1 MKKFCSLLSIV
12 LFSSGLIAQ
21 NENLN
26 VSMEVSELDDTKKV
40 KPEVDGQKGS
50 ATFQIASELIVTGIN
65 SPTTIT
71 NAGDE
76 RLFVTEQAGVIR
88 VFDRDGNLESTPFM
102 NIQNRVQD
110 VGGEQGL
117 LGLAFEANF
126 CETGR
131 FYVNYTA
138 NDGGLVTRISRF
150 TVLESNPELGDPNSE
165 EVLIQFDQDFGNH
178 NGGHIEFGPDGFLY
192 IATGDGGSGGD
203 PNNRAQDI
211 TSFLGKILRIDVS
224 PETGYTVPT
233 DNPFA
238 EDDFGVD
245 EIWSY
250 GWRNP
255 WKFAFD
261 SETGGKYIADVGQNE
276 WEEVNFEPADA
287 SPGLNYGW
295 RCYEASSNYNLQ
307 GCNDVGTYVFPMV
320 EYNHNES
327 GFSHCSV
334 TGGRVYRG
342 LSFPDFDGY
351 YFYTD
356 FCSGAF
362 WAARD
367 ISGVVLLQQ
376 FGTIGQSFVRTFGE
390 DIWGEIYFGNN
401 NGIYRLVNP
410 NFDIIPPIVRNGDVL
425 ESSLEGTNYEWLF
438 NGESVV
444 NGDFPSVQVEETGS
458 YTLLLTLEGSNCPIE
473 YSIDVTSLDTDQ
485 MEVNELEVFPN
496 PTSGN
501 VVIDLGRD
509 YFKGSNLRIV
519 ALDGR
524 VVKDLRVQ
532 NKRLEFNL
540 SAVSKGIYL
549 VELTDNSGNL
559 IGVSKL
565 MKE

>member
-1 MKKFCSLLSIV
+1 LFSIV

-21 NENLN
+21 SGDVNISEEAR
-26 VSMEVSELDDTKKV
+26 EVNNSKKEKV
-40 KPEVDGQKGS
+40 QIDGQKGS
-50 ATFQIASELIVTGIN
+50 ATFEIASELIVSGIN

-76 RLFVTEQAGVIR
+76 RLFVTEQSGVIR

-102 NIQNRVQD
+102 DIQSRVQD

-165 EVLIQFDQDFGNH
+165 EILIQFDQDFGNH

-203 PNNRAQDI
+203 PNDRAQDI

-224 PETGYTVPT
+224 PETGYDVPA

-238 EDDFGVD
+238 DDDFGVN

-261 SETGGKYIADVGQNE
+261 SETGGKYIADVGQNA

-287 SPGLNYGW
+287 TPGLNYGW
-295 RCYEASSNYNLQ
+295 RCYEGNNNYNLDE
-307 GCNDVGTYVFPMV
+307 CSSDVGTYVFPIE
-320 EYNHNES
+320 EYNHSEP

-342 LSFPDFDGY
+342 LSFSDFSGY

-362 WAARD
+362 WAVQQSSD
-367 ISGVVLLQQ
+367 VTILQQ
-376 FGTIGQSFVRTFGE
+376 FGSIGQSFVRTFGE
-390 DIWGEIYFGNN
+390 DIWGEVYFGNN
-401 NGIYRLVNP
+401 NGIFRMINP
-410 NFDIIPPIVRNGDVL
+410 NSEIIPPIVQNGDIL
-425 ESSLEGTNYEWLF
+425 ESSLTGANYEWLL

-444 NGDFPSVQVEETGS
+444 NGDFPSVQVEETGT

-473 YSIDVTSLDTDQ
+473 YSIDVTSLAT
-485 MEVNELEVFPN
+485 NEPEIISLELFPN
-496 PTSGN
+496 PTSGSI
-501 VVIDLGRD
+501 VIDLGQD
-509 YFKGSNLRIV
+509 FSIESNLRIIS
-519 ALDGR
+519 LDGR
-524 VVKDLRVQ
+524 VVEETRVQ
-532 NKRLEFNL
+532 SERLELDL
-540 SAVSKGIYL
+540 SGVAKGIYL
-549 VELTDNSGNL
+549 VQLSDNSGNL
-559 IGVSKL
+559 IGISKVV
-565 MKE
+565 KE